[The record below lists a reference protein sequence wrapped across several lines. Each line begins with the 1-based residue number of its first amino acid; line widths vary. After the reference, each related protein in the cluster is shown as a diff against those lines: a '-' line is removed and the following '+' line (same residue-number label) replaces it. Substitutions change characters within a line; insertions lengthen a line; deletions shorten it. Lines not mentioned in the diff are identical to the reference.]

1 MDSPKLH
8 ALIEEAETRLAAL
21 RGWLLVGS
29 QNGYLPAD
37 SDTPKRS
44 ILHLRSTAADSG
56 FHEIAEVTGELAE
69 RLKTP
74 FPENKPEAH
83 REIRG
88 LLDAVAKAESRIAE
102 IRFDLEDSPIDVATF
117 VERSFDILQ
126 IDPSLERDPQND
138 NFEIDSEMLEIFL
151 TEAEDLVENIDK
163 NLSSLRDD
171 PHDSNALWEIRRTTH
186 TFKGAAGIVGL
197 RKPSELAHRIED
209 LLDHFINERGSR
221 DQITQLLSD
230 AIQCLRSLTTGENA
244 SGLSERIAK
253 LYSDLDA
260 VFAVSDG
267 SKGTKCDGDSAA
279 SDHEESLHSTVD
291 ARQHI
296 LPGRQ
301 VIRISL
307 DRLDELFRIV
317 CDLVVSR
324 SISEQR
330 LSDFEMQI
338 DDLRTKS
345 RRLQSTTSEPVTN
358 LPKLQNAVGDI
369 LSVNGSLYN
378 VRDSLAMLFDHQRQL
393 VEEMHQK
400 LTRIRMVELGSI
412 AGRLQRTVRTTCTE
426 EGKLAEISI
435 ENEKLEIDTQILDH
449 LIEPLMHLLK
459 NAVVHGIEPPETRRL
474 LGKPETGHIMLRAVD
489 DETHIVFTI
498 VDDGSGIAAPTL
510 KEKAIAAGHLARA
523 EADSLSESGLINLI
537 FLPGITTAE
546 KLTLNA
552 GRGVGMN
559 IVKESVESR
568 QGTLTIDST
577 PQVGT
582 TFTIKMPLPMAVS
595 KVLIVTAS
603 GSRFAIP
610 MRTIK
615 HVAEAAALDH
625 NSDMTTTFGGKN
637 YELVSLDSLL
647 SSNVGSNP
655 IALFIEEGSTR
666 FALAVESVLWTEE
679 ILFKPLGKTNGN
691 TDLLGEAILGNNLIV
706 PIPDLEYLVKNRQI
720 KAPVVEPKN
729 ARSADVM
736 VLIVD
741 DSPSV
746 RYMASKL
753 IEALGLIVETA
764 TDGADALK
772 KMSLTKQKP
781 ALIISD
787 VEMPKID
794 GFEFLAAIK
803 NDSDLRDIPVVMLTS
818 RAGEESRQ
826 RALDAGAADYIL
838 KPFDDAKLIEI
849 VEGFIPVSA

>member
-1 MDSPKLH
+1 MDTPKLH

-37 SDTPKRS
+37 SETPKRS

-56 FHEIAEVTGELAE
+56 FHEIAEVAGELAE

-171 PHDSNALWEIRRTTH
+171 PHDSNALWEIRRNTH

-253 LYSDLDA
+253 LYSVLDA

-267 SKGTKCDGDSAA
+267 STGTKCNGDSVA

-498 VDDGSGIAAPTL
+498 VDDGGGIAASTL

-523 EADSLSESGLINLI
+523 EADSLSESELINLI

-582 TFTIKMPLPMAVS
+582 TFTIKIPLPMAVS

-647 SSNVGSNP
+647 SSNVSSNP

-849 VEGFIPVSA
+849 VEGFIPVPA

>member
-1 MDSPKLH
+1 MDSPKLQ

-29 QNGYLPAD
+29 QNGYLPTD
-37 SDTPKRS
+37 SDAPKRS
-44 ILHLRSTAADSG
+44 IQQLRSTAADDG
-56 FHEIAEVTGELAE
+56 FHEIAEIADELAE
-69 RLKTP
+69 RLETP
-74 FPENKPEAH
+74 FPEDRPDAH

-88 LLDAVAKAESRIAE
+88 LLDAVAKAESRIAA
-102 IRFDLEDSPIDVATF
+102 IRFEAEDSPIDVATF
-117 VERSFDILQ
+117 VEQSFDFLQ
-126 IDPSLERDPQND
+126 IDPSLGPDTQSD

-163 NLSSLRDD
+163 NLSSLRND

-221 DQITQLLSD
+221 DQITQMLAD

-244 SGLSERIAK
+244 AGLSERIAK
-253 LYSDLDA
+253 LYSELDA
-260 VFAVSDG
+260 IFAVSDG
-267 SKGTKCDGDSAA
+267 STKTKFDGDS
-279 SDHEESLHSTVD
+279 STPDHEESVHATVD

-301 VIRISL
+301 VVRISL

-324 SISEQR
+324 SIFEQR

-345 RRLQSTTSEPVTN
+345 RRLQSTTSEPKAN
-358 LPKLQNAVGDI
+358 SPELQNAIGEI

-426 EGKLAEISI
+426 EGKVAEISI

-474 LGKPETGHIMLRAVD
+474 LGKPETGHITLRAVD
-489 DETHIVFTI
+489 DETHITFTI
-498 VDDGSGIAAPTL
+498 ADDGGGIAASAL
-510 KEKAIAAGHLARA
+510 KEKAITAGHLSRA
-523 EADSLSESGLINLI
+523 DGDSMNESDLMNLI

-568 QGTLTIDST
+568 QGTMSLDST
-577 PQVGT
+577 PRTGT

-603 GSRFAIP
+603 GARYALP

-615 HVAEAAALDH
+615 HVAEAAAISH

-647 SSNVGSNP
+647 SSNSGSNP
-655 IALFIEEGSTR
+655 IVLFIEEDSAR
-666 FALAVESVLWTEE
+666 FALSVESVLWTEE

-706 PIPDLEYLVKNRQI
+706 PIPDLEYLVKNRQ
-720 KAPVVEPKN
+720 KNAVVVESKN

-746 RYMASKL
+746 RYTISKL
-753 IEALGLIVETA
+753 IEGLGLIVETA
-764 TDGADALK
+764 TDGADALE

-787 VEMPKID
+787 VEMPRID

-803 NDSDLRDIPVVMLTS
+803 SEPDLRDIPVVMLTS
-818 RAGEESRQ
+818 RSGEESRQ

-849 VEGFIPVSA
+849 VEGFISVTV